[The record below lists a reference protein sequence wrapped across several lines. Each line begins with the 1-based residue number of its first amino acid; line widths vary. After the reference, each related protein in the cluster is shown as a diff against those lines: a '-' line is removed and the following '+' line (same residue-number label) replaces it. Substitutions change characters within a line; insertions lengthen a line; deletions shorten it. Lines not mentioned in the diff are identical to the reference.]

1 MGNGKKDD
9 LSGVA
14 KKCDKSLGCLVVEV
28 MIYKALDPKSKR
40 QAKSG
45 LTIQISGPTDVA
57 DQTTNAKGR
66 TPVVSSL
73 QPGNYTATVKFSNAD
88 QDLYD
93 VTAAALSQNV
103 PKGKTTVFPI
113 EVPWFWID
121 YQVTYPDGKTLVPG
135 IDYVLRYKKPLPAD
149 APWTRRSN
157 ATTASRKASEE
168 HVPAGRYKVDLK
180 LVYDPVWGDDHM
192 EIDKPIDLK
201 ATVSGFDP
209 GQAGTIEILDAHALT
224 PALQTINVTV
234 TRTADQADR
243 EVKTTWTPTKA
254 QLKDLKS
261 GKISFRAN
269 VAHSST
275 LSAPLGVFTKDI
287 YDVVDDDGNNL
298 PNTWVRLRFS
308 GGHDGSTHAING
320 KLDVLV
326 PWNEVIARID
336 MTDYSGKRVDLDE
349 GGIVGRSFQM
359 P

>member
-1 MGNGKKDD
+1 MGKGKKDD
-9 LSGVA
+9 LSSVE
-14 KKCDKSLGCLVVEV
+14 KTCDKGLGSLVVEV
-28 MIYKALDPKSKR
+28 MTYKALSPKSKR

-45 LTIQISGPTDVA
+45 VTAQIAGPTPVQN
-57 DQTTNAKGR
+57 QTTNAKGR

-73 QPGNYTATVKFSNAD
+73 QPGPYTVTLQVPLAD
-88 QDLYD
+88 QEFYDL
-93 VTAAALSQNV
+93 AASQLSLPV
-103 PKGKTTVFPI
+103 AKCKTTVFALEI
-113 EVPWFWID
+113 PWFWIE
-121 YQVTYPDGKTLVPG
+121 YQVMYPDGKTFVPG
-135 IDYVLRYKKPLPAD
+135 IDYVLRHKKPLPAD
-149 APWTRRSN
+149 APWTRVSN
-157 ATTASRKASEE
+157 ATTGSNKVSQEK
-168 HVPAGRYKVDLK
+168 VPRGRYKVDLK
-180 LVYDPVWGDDHM
+180 LVYDPVWGADHV
-192 EIDKPIDLK
+192 EIDKAIDLK

-234 TRTADQADR
+234 AETADKANR
-243 EVKTTWTPTKA
+243 EVKTTWTPSKA

-275 LSAPLGVFTKDI
+275 LSAPQPVFTKETF
-287 YDVVDDDGNNL
+287 DVVDDDGKKL
-298 PNTWVRLRFS
+298 PTTWIRVRFS
-308 GGHDGSTHAING
+308 GGYDGSTHAING
-320 KLDVLV
+320 QLEVLV